1 MIIFNNK
8 MKDIRFMYY
17 KKKIE
22 LIKITTIKKILI
34 IMKLKYFNK

>member
-22 LIKITTIKKILI
+22 LIKINRVIFQKINKKRLILW
-34 IMKLKYFNK
+34 K